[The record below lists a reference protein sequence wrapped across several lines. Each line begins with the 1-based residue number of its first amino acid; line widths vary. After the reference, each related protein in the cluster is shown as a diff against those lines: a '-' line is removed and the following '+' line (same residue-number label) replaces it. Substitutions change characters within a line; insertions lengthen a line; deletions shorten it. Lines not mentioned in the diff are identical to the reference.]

1 MSDLVQI
8 ISSVGFPIFA
18 FLICAYGLKYAYDK
32 SNEQNS
38 KALDNVA
45 ELTEAVNHNTIVL
58 TELVQKMDKED

>member
-1 MSDLVQI
+1 MNDIVQI
-8 ISSVGFPIFA
+8 ISSVGFPIVA

-38 KALDNVA
+38 KALDTVA

-58 TELVQKMDKED
+58 TELVERIDK